1 VLKVTRAAKDHNLAC
16 LMPSFFPQVKAHL
29 DLGFTMVMTAFDAL
43 ILTKGLRESLATG
56 HTMLEEW
63 KKEQKGEVE
72 GEKEKEKNG
81 N

>member
-1 VLKVTRAAKDHNLAC
+1 
-16 LMPSFFPQVKAHL
+16 
-29 DLGFTMVMTAFDAL
+29 MTAFDAL